1 MKDLLDRLPSLG
13 LSLVS
18 GVLAGAM
25 FKGVWKL
32 IAREDDA
39 PQATDPQRSWKEILP
54 AAALQGAVFA
64 AVKAAVKRG
73 TTQGSRDLAR
83 PSPDADKGRRH
94 G

>member
-1 MKDLLDRLPSLG
+1 MKNLLYRLLSLG

-32 IAREDDA
+32 IARKDDA

-54 AAALQGAVFA
+54 AAALQGAVLQSRPPRSVAPRRA
-64 AVKAAVKRG
+64 AASWPGPVRA
-73 TTQGSRDLAR
+73 
-83 PSPDADKGRRH
+83 ADKGRPH